1 MDGLTY
7 LWRLLGRLFAHVP
20 SGPDERPYPAWL
32 PDPNEPGISAETRR
46 ARLRLLLQIHEKKS
60 RGGGR

>member
-1 MDGLTY
+1 MADHGY
-7 LWRLLGRLFAHVP
+7 LWRLLERLTSFVP
-20 SGPDERPYPAWL
+20 SGPDQRRYPASL
-32 PDPNEPGISAETRR
+32 PDPDEPGISAETRQ

>member
-1 MDGLTY
+1 MARRTN
-7 LWRLLGRLFAHVP
+7 LWRWFDRLISFVP
-20 SGPDERPYPAWL
+20 SGPHERPHPASL

-46 ARLRLLLQIHEKKS
+46 ARMQLLLQIHEKKS